1 MHLYKKQSVLLVI
14 VMLLRFSDMQ
24 AQQIKKISI
33 IDLETVITTSNKPL
47 VINFWAT
54 WCGPCVEEIPYFINT
69 IKNKYKDSID
79 LLLVNLDIKSY
90 YPVRL
95 TQFVN
100 ARKFNEARIV
110 WLNESNADVFC
121 PRVDSSWSG
130 ALPVTLM
137 LDNSKGYRKF
147 YEQQL
152 TPLQLERE
160 LKRLMGTLGAEN
172 RK

>member
-1 MHLYKKQSVLLVI
+1 L
-14 VMLLRFSDMQ
+14 Q
-24 AQQIKKISI
+24 AQQIKKMSI
-33 IDLETVITTSNKPL
+33 TELESAITTSKKPL
-47 VINFWAT
+47 VVNFWAT

-69 IKNKYKDSID
+69 IKSKYKDSVD

-90 YPVRL
+90 YPIKL
-95 TQFVN
+95 INFIN
-100 ARKFNEARIV
+100 ARKFNNARVV
-110 WLNESNADVFC
+110 WLSESNADVFC
-121 PRVDSSWSG
+121 PRIDSSWSG

-137 LDNSKGYRKF
+137 VDNSKGYRKF

-160 LKRLMGTLGAEN
+160 LKRLKEAVIVVD

>member
-1 MHLYKKQSVLLVI
+1 MRWNLKQTGIITVFFLLSI
-14 VMLLRFSDMQ
+14 TGLQ

-33 IDLETVITTSNKPL
+33 TELETTISTNKKPL
-47 VINFWAT
+47 VVNFWAT

-69 IKNKYKDSID
+69 IKNKYKDSVD

-90 YPVRL
+90 YPVKL
-95 TQFVN
+95 TNFVN
-100 ARKFNEARIV
+100 TRKFNEARIV

-121 PRVDSSWSG
+121 PRIDSSWSG

-137 LDNSKGYRKF
+137 VDNSKGYRKF

-160 LKRLMGTLGAEN
+160 LKRLKEAVIVEDI
-172 RK
+172 K